1 MQAKFTKFSVEP
13 LPKNSRKSSES
24 HKMQMTYWP
33 AEQLSS
39 SQISNSMEL
48 VVSYQYWVES
58 AAV

>member
-48 VVSYQYWVES
+48 VV
-58 AAV
+58 